1 MNRTFCW
8 TQHCMVSGWGVRPRE
23 WLRLAP
29 RQLSCGPAPKS
40 RHGTKQ
46 GPTGGQR
53 ETGPFGPAGSQKPAL
68 CPVLGSALVLEKSVE
83 TVCQP
88 ELAGTGR
95 AASEE
100 LGWGCSRVGDLQS
113 LPVWSP
119 GPFSWS
125 RSAWQHAPCM
135 PPLPGVH
142 LSHPNFHLAPWPSA
156 VALPVLPLLARSAQD
171 RLPGRTRRE
180 SRPLYP

>member
-1 MNRTFCW
+1 MNGAFCW
-8 TQHCMVSGWGVRPRE
+8 TQHCMVSRWGVRPRE

-29 RQLSCGPAPKS
+29 GQLSCGPAPKS

-46 GPTGGQR
+46 GATGGQR
-53 ETGPFGPAGSQKPAL
+53 ETGPFDPAGSQKPAL
-68 CPVLGSALVLEKSVE
+68 CPVLGSALVLEKPVE
-83 TVCQP
+83 TVCQL

-100 LGWGCSRVGDLQS
+100 LGWGYSRVGDMQS

-135 PPLPGVH
+135 PPTPGFT
-142 LSHPNFHLAPWPSA
+142 FHIRTSTWPHG
-156 VALPVLPLLARSAQD
+156 PQQ
-171 RLPGRTRRE
+171 
-180 SRPLYP
+180 